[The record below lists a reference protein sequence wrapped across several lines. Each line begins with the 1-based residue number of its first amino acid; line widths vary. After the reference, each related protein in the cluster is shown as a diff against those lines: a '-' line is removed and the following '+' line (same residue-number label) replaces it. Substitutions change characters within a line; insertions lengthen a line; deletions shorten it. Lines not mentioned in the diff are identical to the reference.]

1 MLENIKNEKIDE
13 LNNYIEKTENSY
25 KEIVENTE
33 NEIKELD
40 IEIDNLTNEIKNW
53 QNEINNIQINHDEI
67 KKKPKKQRIFRKR
80 PQQTKKKMET
90 DFDNNEHVVI
100 DMGNA
105 FTKIGFSGDLP
116 TLEIPSIMSRNK
128 ILESDKK
135 IEISSWPKEGYF
147 WIWSLR
153 YQYKADYNIH
163 FLTPGDHKEKTSKEF
178 LDLLKNAL
186 ENKLGIS
193 HIDYDLFVNMSPV
206 RNDENIKTFGR
217 LFIEELG
224 FKANAIINSSSLELY
239 ATGKTSELISLILI

>member
-1 MLENIKNEKIDE
+1 
-13 LNNYIEKTENSY
+13 
-25 KEIVENTE
+25 
-33 NEIKELD
+33 
-40 IEIDNLTNEIKNW
+40 
-53 QNEINNIQINHDEI
+53 
-67 KKKPKKQRIFRKR
+67 
-80 PQQTKKKMET
+80 MET

-105 FTKIGFSGDLP
+105 ITKIGFSGEDLP
-116 TLEIPSIMSRNK
+116 TLEIPSIMARNK

-135 IEISSWPKEGYF
+135 IEISSYDQKMDIFGYEA
-147 WIWSLR
+147 LDD
-153 YQYKADYNIH
+153 QYKADYNIH

-178 LDLLKNAL
+178 LDLLKDAL

-193 HIDYDLFVNMSPV
+193 PTDYDVIVNMSPI

-239 ATGKTSELISLILI
+239 ATGKTSELISSTLI